1 MKEIAIPLMYL
12 GQCENKKCKNFSCV
26 PVHAVIDENELPKQ
40 CEKCGSQIKWETSIH
55 PHNIESLKKK
65 RSKSIRIW
73 TTVPILSLLAFV
85 IILWAYCHHQIYKSH
100 SDQEMRIMMQK
111 VESMSCSEILD
122 IMIKDKLTMNSI
134 SRMLQTT
141 PSTVIR
147 LHTGQTTPT
156 EGFEASIRQVYLDR
170 LLIGSWWIVRLKYSI
185 ITKPDGFSC
194 EINPLQER

>member
-1 MKEIAIPLMYL
+1 
-12 GQCENKKCKNFSCV
+12 
-26 PVHAVIDENELPKQ
+26 
-40 CEKCGSQIKWETSIH
+40 
-55 PHNIESLKKK
+55 
-65 RSKSIRIW
+65 
-73 TTVPILSLLAFV
+73 
-85 IILWAYCHHQIYKSH
+85 
-100 SDQEMRIMMQK
+100 MMQK
-111 VESMSCSEILD
+111 VESMSGPEILD
-122 IMIKDKLTMNSI
+122 VMIEDKLAMNSI

-147 LHTGQTTPT
+147 LHNGQTTPT